1 MLRELLISE
10 LARARLSKAL
20 PALVGV
26 LTFAFV
32 WIGQA
37 PPGFF
42 TDFDYFWIAG
52 HAVWHGLD
60 PYAATREAIERGT
73 HHVPFYYPGT
83 AAVFMAPFGALSRH
97 LALAL
102 FTALGMG
109 LLAASVKGWRRWIV
123 LSAPALQAIMLGQ
136 WSPWLT
142 AAVGLPWLGF
152 VWAGKPSIGLALF
165 VGWPSRLALAG
176 GLAIFLLSLILMPRW
191 PAVWLQAL
199 QDAPHYTAPVQRFGG
214 PFLLLAFLRWR
225 RPEAR
230 LLGLMALMPHTTGIY
245 EQLPLLLIP
254 QTKRTFAVLMGLT
267 WLAAVLVYTMVS
279 YDPSTTVP
287 LRVQRGLTLQW
298 PYFLAL
304 VWLPALYM
312 VLRPSVLA
320 APAPSADQQTVSV
333 P

>member
-1 MLRELLISE
+1 MVWISG
-10 LARARLSKAL
+10 LARARLSKGL
-20 PALVGV
+20 PILVGI

-32 WIGQA
+32 WVGQA

-42 TDFDYFWIAG
+42 TDFDYFWTAG

-60 PYAATREAIERGT
+60 PYAVTREAIERGT
-73 HHVPFYYPGT
+73 HHVPLYYPGT

-97 LALAL
+97 FAVAL
-102 FTALGMG
+102 FPALGMA
-109 LLAASVKGWRRWIV
+109 LLAASVDGWRRWIV
-123 LSAPALQAIMLGQ
+123 VSAPALQAIMLGQ

-152 VWAGKPSIGLALF
+152 VWAGKPSIGLTLF
-165 VGWPSRLALAG
+165 AAWPSRLALAG
-176 GLAIFLLSLILMPRW
+176 GLAILLVSLILLPHW

-199 QDAPHYTAPVQRFGG
+199 QGTPQYTAPVQRFGG
-214 PFLLLAFLRWR
+214 PLLLLAFLRWR

-230 LLGLMALMPHTTGIY
+230 LLGLLALMPHTTGIY

-254 QTKRTFAVLMGLT
+254 QTKRTFAVLMGLSY
-267 WLAAVLVYTMVS
+267 LAAVLVYTVVS
-279 YDPSTTVP
+279 YGPSPSVL

-298 PYFLAL
+298 PYFLVL

-312 VLRPSVLA
+312 VLRPTALA
-320 APAPSADQQTVSV
+320 STAPSVDQRTVSPV